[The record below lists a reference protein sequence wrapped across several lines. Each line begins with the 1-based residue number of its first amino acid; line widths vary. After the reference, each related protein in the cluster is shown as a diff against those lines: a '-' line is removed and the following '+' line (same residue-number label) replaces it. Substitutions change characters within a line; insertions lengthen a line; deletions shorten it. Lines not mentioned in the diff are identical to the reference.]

1 MKELKDIRPAIKL
14 DWQLWVDRW
23 DKMQARYLV
32 RRTERFET
40 IIRLIRE
47 TQPSV
52 KSILDL
58 GCGTGS
64 LMLAVLEAFPKTE
77 VVGIDFDPTL
87 LWLAEAR
94 LANFT
99 NRSHVILTDLRDISW
114 MKLVKTPFDAVVSA
128 TALHWFSAA
137 KLDDLYKQIAQ
148 IMRPSGIF
156 LNADHVGSDS
166 PEIQQAWKRHRE
178 KMRADEALPDS
189 DDWVGFWREYSK
201 EAGIEAKGIHER
213 VIHGWEGGVEEG
225 MPLAWHFDRLSEAG
239 FISVD
244 CFWRCDCDAIYGGI
258 RN

>member
-1 MKELKDIRPAIKL
+1 MKELNNIHPPAKL
-14 DWQLWVDRW
+14 DCLLWVDRW
-23 DKMQARYLV
+23 DRMQERYFV
-32 RRTERFET
+32 KRTERIET

-52 KSILDL
+52 ESILDL

-64 LMLAVLEAFPKTE
+64 LMLAVLEAFPKVE

-87 LWLAEAR
+87 LWLAKAR
-94 LANFT
+94 LADFT
-99 NRSHVILTDLRDISW
+99 NRSRVILTDLRDASW

-128 TALHWFSAA
+128 AALHWFSAA
-137 KLDDLYKQIAQ
+137 RLAVLYKQIAQ
-148 IMRPSGIF
+148 IMRPSRIF

-166 PEIQQAWKRHRE
+166 PGIQQAWEHHRE
-178 KMRADEALPDS
+178 KMCADETLPNS

-201 EAGIEAKGIHER
+201 EAGIEALGIHER

-225 MPLAWHFDRLSEAG
+225 MPLAWHFDRLREAG

-258 RN
+258 RQ